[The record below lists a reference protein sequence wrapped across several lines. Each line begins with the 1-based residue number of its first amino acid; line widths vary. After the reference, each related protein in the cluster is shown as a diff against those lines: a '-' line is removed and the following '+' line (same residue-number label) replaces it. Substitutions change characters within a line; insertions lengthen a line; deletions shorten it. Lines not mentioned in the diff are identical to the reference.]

1 MLVLITGMTGMVG
14 RPMVE
19 AALARG
25 HSVRGMGRDRNKVPE
40 STLERL
46 ESFVQCT
53 SIYDL
58 PALDRAVEGVDAIV
72 NANTYAAEVVLD
84 GQLLLLRAAERAGV
98 KIFHA
103 ASWNFD
109 WSKDTLGN
117 HEGYD
122 PFLCFAN
129 QVRLTSSIRP
139 LYMFTGAIVEF
150 FYDNPRGSAW
160 DPKTKTMSYFGDGS
174 KKFNFTTANDLAAYT
189 IEAISTPEAD
199 QGGFVRVESFRAT
212 WGDLVTEYE
221 AARGGTVKAQ
231 LKCFGSE
238 ADVEGM
244 LATARKTIPAREYE
258 KYIGLSYV
266 LNMLRD
272 TWDYEPIDCKRFSG
286 VKQTTLREWL
296 KDHPEL

>member
-19 AALARG
+19 AALAKG
-25 HSVRGMGRDRNKVPE
+25 HSARGMGRDRNKVPE

-53 SIYDL
+53 GIYDL

-72 NANTYAAEVVLD
+72 NASTYAAEVVLD
-84 GQLLLLRAAERAGV
+84 GQLLLLRAAERAGI

-122 PFLCFAN
+122 PFISFAN
-129 QVRLTSSIRP
+129 Q
-139 LYMFTGAIVEF
+139 
-150 FYDNPRGSAW
+150 
-160 DPKTKTMSYFGDGS
+160 TKTMAYFGDGT
-174 KKFNFTTANDLAAYT
+174 KKFNFTTTKDVAAYT
-189 IEAISTPEAD
+189 IEAISSPEAD

-221 AARGGTVKAQ
+221 AARGGAVKAQ
-231 LKCFGSE
+231 LKYHGSE

-244 LATARKTIPAREYE
+244 LAIARKTIPAREYE
-258 KYIGLSYV
+258 KYSGLSYV

-286 VKQTTLREWL
+286 VKQTTGSS
-296 KDHPEL
+296 